1 MIDPLANVPGSDD
14 PLALLRACHDR
25 IRGQLGLLE
34 QLCRRLPEFGCDDE
48 SRRAA
53 RKLLKYFDTAA
64 PNHDADEEQSLFP
77 RLASAARAEAS
88 ALLERLAVEHQELKT
103 IWRLLRPDI
112 AAIEAGKR
120 SVLTPDSVRRI
131 RQAYLKH
138 LDGEEADLLP
148 LAAARLDDATLREIG
163 AEMTARRA
171 ALPRQ
176 R

>member
-1 MIDPLANVPGSDD
+1 MIDPLTNAAGSAD
-14 PLALLRACHDR
+14 PLTMLRACHDR
-25 IRGQLGLLE
+25 IRRQLELLE
-34 QLCRRLPEFGCDDE
+34 HLCRRLPEFGCDDE
-48 SRRAA
+48 ARRAA
-53 RKLLKYFDTAA
+53 RNLLKYFDTAA

-77 RLASAARAEAS
+77 RLSSAARAEAS
-88 ALLERLAVEHQELKT
+88 ALLERLTVEHAELKT

-131 RQAYLKH
+131 RQAYLNH
-138 LDGEEADLLP
+138 LDGEEAELFP
-148 LAAARLDDATLREIG
+148 LAAARLDEATLREIG

-171 ALPRQ
+171 AFASQ